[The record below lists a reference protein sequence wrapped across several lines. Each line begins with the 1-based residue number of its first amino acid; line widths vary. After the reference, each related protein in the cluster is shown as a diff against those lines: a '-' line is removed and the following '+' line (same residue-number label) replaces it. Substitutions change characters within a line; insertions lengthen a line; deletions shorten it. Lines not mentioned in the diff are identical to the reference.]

1 MDFTL
6 NRGMPGGMPQ
16 LPPALPNLLLF
27 VGGCIALL
35 GLLLFWNEH
44 LLRYLV
50 AGVFLLVGAVLVLIG
65 LRAKKMLG

>member
-16 LPPALPNLLLF
+16 LPPALPNLLLL
-27 VGGCIALL
+27 VGGCIAMF
-35 GLLLFWNEH
+35 GLLLLWNEW

-50 AGVFLLVGAVLVLIG
+50 AGVFLVLGGLLLLIG